1 MQAQSRDQPVFV
13 ADHPW
18 RGRAVK
24 AAIVAAAL
32 VLLGWLVA
40 IVIGALGFGSLP
52 GIPFTEGDGNGG
64 SASSAPGHRGA
75 GSALRPGRA
84 SISGVKGG
92 AAGARTTA
100 PSGSG
105 AQGATGQSPA
115 GSPSAAAPSQ
125 PAPAPTAIP
134 GSGHSN
140 GQGRG
145 APTTQPQGGRGAPDA
160 NPSGRDP
167 GANAKGSNP
176 NAGGANAS
184 AIGYQPKG

>member
-1 MQAQSRDQPVFV
+1 MQAPSRDQPVFV

-24 AAIVAAAL
+24 AAIAAAAL
-32 VLLGWLVA
+32 LLLGWLVA

-52 GIPFTEGDGNGG
+52 GIPFAEGDGNGG
-64 SASSAPGHRGA
+64 SASSAPGHPTA
-75 GSALRPGRA
+75 GSAPPGPA
-84 SISGVKGG
+84 SPSAVNRG
-92 AAGARTTA
+92 AAGAGTTA
-100 PSGSG
+100 AGGAG
-105 AQGATGQSPA
+105 AQGAAGQSPA
-115 GSPSAAAPSQ
+115 GSPSAAAPS
-125 PAPAPTAIP
+125 PSAPAPTAIP

-145 APTTQPQGGRGAPDA
+145 APTTQPQGGRGAPEV